1 MDRRITKE
9 QVEHVAWLAR
19 VELSEEEKELFVR
32 QLNEILEH
40 FQKIDRIDTEGV
52 PPTYH
57 VLDLMNVVRRD
68 EVTPSIGEESAL
80 NNAPKRKEG
89 YFKAPRIV

>member
-1 MDRRITKE
+1 MDRRINKE

-40 FQKIDRIDTEGV
+40 FQKIDRVDAEGV

-57 VLDLMNVVRRD
+57 VLDLMNICRRD
-68 EVTPSIGEESAL
+68 EVVPSIGEESAL
-80 NNAPKRKEG
+80 HNAPKSKEG

>member
-57 VLDLMNVVRRD
+57 VLDLMNVCRRD
-68 EVTPSIGEESAL
+68 EVTPSIGEEPAL